1 MHPSSV
7 TANSCTSRCFDDPSG
22 LLNSEGLFSQPF
34 NNQTKEGA
42 NIPRRDQSPRTL
54 RNDKSSTEI
63 SPRNQSDSVAEKSA
77 SQIAPWINDGPPML
91 STYEINA
98 SNFLSNGPDGLQTSP
113 KSPRGTDRNVTNTSP
128 SDLAYRRP
136 DDRRPSAVSDTT
148 VSSQNS
154 TSKGSSHRNAPH
166 KKLAGFF
173 GDDGRQSPRGSENS
187 IPKSLHRETTQT
199 SQKGSIQ
206 SNYPDGR
213 PLSPSSSR
221 PRSPLPS
228 SDVTPWLFQEFKV
241 SSQKTRLDISMS
253 VLRVPTLRFLLPRLK
268 AI

>member
-1 MHPSSV
+1 MNSSRI
-7 TANSCTSRCFDDPSG
+7 TANSCSSRSFDDPSG

-34 NNQTKEGA
+34 NNQARERT
-42 NIPRRDQSPRTL
+42 NIPRRDPSPRTFKY
-54 RNDKSSTEI
+54 DKSSTET
-63 SPRNQSDSVAEKSA
+63 SPRNQSNSVAEKST

-113 KSPRGTDRNVTNTSP
+113 RSPRGTDRNVASASP
-128 SDLAYRRP
+128 SDLGYHRP

-154 TSKGSSHRNAPH
+154 TSKGSSHRNATH
-166 KKLAGFF
+166 KKIAGFF

-187 IPKSLHRETTQT
+187 IPNSLQRETTQT

-206 SNYPDGR
+206 SNYHDGR
-213 PLSPSSSR
+213 PLSPNSSR

-228 SDVTPWLFQEFKV
+228 SDVTPWLFQDFKV
-241 SSQKTRLDISMS
+241 SLQNPSLDISTTL
-253 VLRVPTLRFLLPRLK
+253 LRVPILRFPLPRLK